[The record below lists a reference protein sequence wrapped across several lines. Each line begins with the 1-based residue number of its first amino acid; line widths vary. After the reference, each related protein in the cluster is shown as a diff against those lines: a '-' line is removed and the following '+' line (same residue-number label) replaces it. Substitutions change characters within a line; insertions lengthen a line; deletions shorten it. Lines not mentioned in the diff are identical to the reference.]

1 MGRAVCGICMCTY
14 GDDGECGCQQ
24 ESAEPATIN
33 TGHGHVRPRP
43 DGVRMRCGGPA
54 VCRECQREQAALAAP
69 QPAPS
74 AEPVAWRTVVDDAT
88 HSVSV
93 TKTAAEMRASLFRE
107 ENRGRDFLVRV
118 VPLYDAPQPAPSVDP
133 VGWQWLR
140 TAHFRKNRPTEDPG
154 AWRPLYTAPQP
165 TLPPEAAQAMRAVSD
180 WLTSER
186 IRDWRYME
194 GTAFWEDAAKH
205 VAALRAAL
213 GGEAGR

>member
-74 AEPVAWRTVVDDAT
+74 AEAVAWRTVVDDAT

-118 VPLYDAPQPAPSVDP
+118 VPLYDAPQPAPSAEAVAWMTVEED
-133 VGWQWLR
+133 GTRHGLR
-140 TAHFRKNRPTEDPG
+140 Y
-154 AWRPLYTAPQP
+154 WREGTHREVPLYMAPP
-165 TLPPEAAQAMRAVSD
+165 DHREAMRLA
-180 WLTSER
+180 LEALRETMSE
-186 IRDWRYME
+186 ISV
-194 GTAFWEDAAKH
+194 GTARWQQVGKAADA
-205 VAALRAAL
+205 LLAAL
-213 GGEAGR
+213 GEPKR